1 MPSKA
6 YPKAD
11 REGRPENRLLARE
24 GEVGMGKRTLSLA
37 LTAALMGAAAVP
49 LMAQAATKVPAKVQI
64 EDPVGDSNALNDQDS
79 ITPAGQQGDQA
90 TPADAGSVSDFIKVW
105 FSNTKKTV
113 SLHILTER
121 PPPATS
127 TIYYRVAASPG
138 EGEVG
143 ANTTRG
149 CLNWR
154 MIFAGQQTVAGNT
167 LDTSTYRGSDVTK
180 PASMAEFEDV
190 CNVEGAQRDGIKV
203 TVETLEDDTG
213 ITTMTVPRK
222 FSPLL
227 GKGKKITQPYAIA
240 RVAVGQQG
248 AELPTGGDFFSA
260 VTTDTT
266 KRGSDYAIKD
276 KKRRRR

>member
-1 MPSKA
+1 MA
-6 YPKAD
+6 
-11 REGRPENRLLARE
+11 
-24 GEVGMGKRTLSLA
+24 KRFWSLA
-37 LTAALMGAAAVP
+37 LSGALVGAALVP

-64 EDPVGDSNALNDQDS
+64 EDPVGDSNFLNDQDT
-79 ITPAGQQGDQA
+79 ITPAGQQGDHT

-105 FSNTKKTV
+105 FSNTKTTV

-121 PPPATS
+121 APPATS

-138 EGEVG
+138 TGEIG
-143 ANTTRG
+143 ENTTRG

-154 MIFAGQQTVAGNT
+154 MIFAGQQVAGPAT
-167 LDTSTYRGSDVTK
+167 VDTSTYRGSDPTK
-180 PASMAEFEDV
+180 PASLAEFEDV
-190 CNVEGAQRDGIKV
+190 CNVEGRQHDGIKV
-203 TVETLEDDTG
+203 TVEELEDGTG

-248 AELPTGGDFFSA
+248 TELPTGGDFVSA
-260 VTTDTT
+260 ATTDTT
-266 KRGSDYAIKD
+266 KRGLDYAIKD
-276 KKRRRR
+276 KKKKKKRKK

>member
-1 MPSKA
+1 M
-6 YPKAD
+6 
-11 REGRPENRLLARE
+11 R
-24 GEVGMGKRTLSLA
+24 KRTWSLA
-37 LTAALMGAAAVP
+37 LTSALVVGAIVP

-64 EDPVGDSNALNDQDS
+64 EDPLGDSNFVNDQDT
-79 ITPAGQQGDQA
+79 ITPAGQQGDQV

-138 EGEVG
+138 EGEIG
-143 ANTTRG
+143 ENTARG

-154 MIFAGQQTVAGNT
+154 MIFAGQQVAGPVT
-167 LDTSTYRGSDVTK
+167 ADTSTYRGSDPTK

-190 CNVEGAQRDGIKV
+190 CNVEGRQREGIKV
-203 TVETLEDDTG
+203 KVETLEDDTG

-227 GKGKKITQPYAIA
+227 GKKQKITQPYAIA
-240 RVAVGQQG
+240 RVAIGQQG
-248 AELPTGGDFFSA
+248 TELPTGGDFASA
-260 VTTDTT
+260 ATTDTT
-266 KRGSDYAIKD
+266 KRGLDYAIKD
-276 KKRRRR
+276 KKKKRRN